1 MAQGGSPKK
10 RRKRSRKSKFGL
22 LVLVLGAI
30 GALVY
35 FNLKRDKPQ
44 EKFAAT
50 RVLKGS
56 VVDKLA
62 ETGTIQL
69 VRTVEVKSTVAGE
82 VRQLP
87 VEAGDVVVEGQLLA
101 LIEPDPTQSLQ
112 LYQKRSAVDQAR
124 IRLKEQERDVTR
136 RKSLFERKMLSAEE
150 YEKSANALTQAR
162 NQLRLAELE
171 VEVLEAKAN
180 LTPEQKHSDL
190 RTDEQLKIIA
200 PIDGVVIR
208 RGVEIGEVVASGIS
222 SFTGGTTM
230 FEIGDPSQLIV
241 KSEISEVDVGR
252 LQVGQPVEIVA
263 DAYPDTT
270 YRGRVRWVA
279 PVGEKKAG
287 STLITFE
294 TEIELLDHEPRLR
307 QGMSCDVDIV
317 FARHD
322 SIPYLPAEAVLEV
335 FPEDQEK
342 TQEKVKGQKG
352 RLIAYL
358 APAAAP
364 PADSAAAGPHPPQA
378 DSLALDQFTEVELK
392 IGLETSTRTEILNGL
407 EAGDR
412 VAANAQQIR
421 DKKAGK
427 TAPPGPPVPGGD

>member
-1 MAQGGSPKK
+1 MTETAKRKRKK
-10 RRKRSRKSKFGL
+10 RGL
-22 LVLVLGAI
+22 KLKLAIAILVLAGA
-30 GALVY
+30 GAGVY
-35 FNLKRDKPQ
+35 FKFFRTPPV
-44 EKFAAT
+44 EKFATT
-50 RVLKGS
+50 RVAKGS

-82 VRQLP
+82 VRKLL
-87 VEAGDVVVEGQLLA
+87 VEAGDEVVEGQLLA

-124 IRLKEQERDVTR
+124 IRLKEQEQVVARLH
-136 RKSLFERKMLSAEE
+136 SLFERKMLSAEE
-150 YEKSANALTQAR
+150 YERAGNTLIQTR

-190 RTDEQLKIIA
+190 RADELKIVA

-222 SFTGGTTM
+222 SFTGGTAM
-230 FEIGDPSQLIV
+230 FEIGDPSQMIV

-252 LQVGQPVEIVA
+252 LQVSQPVEIVA
-263 DAYPDTT
+263 DAFPDTT
-270 YRGRVRWVA
+270 YHGRVRWVA
-279 PVGEKKAG
+279 PVGEKKQG

-322 SIPYLPAEAVLEV
+322 SIAYLPAEAVLEV

-358 APAAAP
+358 TPP
-364 PADSAAAGPHPPQA
+364 LPADSAASGAHPTPA
-378 DSLALDQFTEVELK
+378 DSLALDQFTEVELQLG
-392 IGLETSTRTEILNGL
+392 IETSTRAEVISGL
-407 EAGDR
+407 QVDDR

-421 DKKAGK
+421 DKKNGK
-427 TAPPGPPVPGGD
+427 AAPPVPAPEQD

>member
-1 MAQGGSPKK
+1 
-10 RRKRSRKSKFGL
+10 
-22 LVLVLGAI
+22 VLGAI

-35 FNLKRDKPQ
+35 FNLKRDKPP

-87 VEAGDVVVEGQLLA
+87 VEAGDKVVEGQLLA

-124 IRLKEQERDVTR
+124 IRLKEQEQDVVR
-136 RKSLFERKMLSAEE
+136 RHSLYKRNMLSAEE
-150 YEKSANALTQAR
+150 YERAANALIQTR

-180 LTPEQKHSDL
+180 LSPDQKHSDL
-190 RTDEQLKIIA
+190 RADELKIIA

-208 RGVEIGEVVASGIS
+208 RSVEIGEVVASGIS
-222 SFTGGTTM
+222 SFTGGTAM
-230 FEIGDPSQLIV
+230 FEIGDPSQMIV

-252 LQVGQPVEIVA
+252 LQVGQPVDVVA
-263 DAYPDTT
+263 DAFPDTT

-358 APAAAP
+358 APPAP
-364 PADSAAAGPHPPQA
+364 APADSAAGPHPPQV

-392 IGLETSTRTEILNGL
+392 IGLETSTRTEILSGL
-407 EAGDR
+407 EAGNR
-412 VAANAQQIR
+412 VAANAQQLR

-427 TAPPGPPVPGGD
+427 APPPMPAMEND